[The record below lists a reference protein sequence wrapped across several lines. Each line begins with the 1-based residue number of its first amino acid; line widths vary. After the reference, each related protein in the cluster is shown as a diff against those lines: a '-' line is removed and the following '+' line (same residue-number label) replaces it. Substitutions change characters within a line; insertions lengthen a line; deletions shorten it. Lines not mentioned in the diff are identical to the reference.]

1 MHISAQEKVY
11 SQKCC
16 NQDISKI
23 RLFIILLQIDV
34 SQKFKGWVLETLKGN
49 GMARY
54 HLEK

>member
-34 SQKFKGWVLETLKGN
+34 SQKFKGWVLATL
-49 GMARY
+49 
-54 HLEK
+54 